1 MGVARTKDD
10 DGNARKQR
18 PLASLGDITYDTIM
32 RRVVLDT
39 NVLVAAIRSRR
50 GASFALLSLVGQE
63 RFQFVL
69 SVPLVLEYEDAMK
82 RTANRVG
89 LRHADVDDLLDY
101 LCQVGEHREVF
112 FLWRPTL
119 RDPQDDMVLEL
130 AVEADCDGIVTHNV
144 KDFAGIERFGLAI
157 LKPSDFL
164 RSLEVKP

>member
-1 MGVARTKDD
+1 
-10 DGNARKQR
+10 
-18 PLASLGDITYDTIM
+18 M

-63 RFQFVL
+63 RFQLVL

-89 LRHADVDDLLDY
+89 LRHADVDHLLDY

-112 FLWRPTL
+112 FLWRPML
-119 RDPQDDMVLEL
+119 RDPKDDMVLEL
-130 AVEADCDGIVTHNV
+130 AVEAGCDAIVTHNA
-144 KDFAGIERFGLAI
+144 KDFVGTERFGI
-157 LKPSDFL
+157 MSVRPSEFL
-164 RSLEVKP
+164 VSLEVKR

>member
-1 MGVARTKDD
+1 MK
-10 DGNARKQR
+10 
-18 PLASLGDITYDTIM
+18 
-32 RRVVLDT
+32 RVVLDT
-39 NVLVAAIRSRR
+39 NVFVAAIRSRR
-50 GASFALLSLVGQE
+50 GASFALLSLVGQG

-119 RDPQDDMVLEL
+119 RDPKDDMVLEL
-130 AVEADCDGIVTHNV
+130 AVEAGCDAIVTHNT
-144 KDFAGIERFGLAI
+144 KDFIGIERFGIRNVRPSEFLA
-157 LKPSDFL
+157 
-164 RSLEVKP
+164 SLEVKP